1 MPTVTTPKVYHEQSG
16 TVNDYM
22 LAEETV
28 IRNINAYNNAYANYI
43 MCAETPTN
51 RFTNAVTPSNCAN
64 TGIADSWAG
73 GYGGS
78 NTPNPELAAFKTD
91 GSFAAAV
98 GAAGAVKMNSFKTN
112 ISNSH
117 TTMINKAT
125 AITTNSGL
133 GLNNDVTQDKTTI
146 SSKFNDVKDKR
157 ADLDKQLQSLYNQQ
171 DSLANMM
178 GRGTDA
184 TIYAGVLWTILAT
197 SSIYYIFTKL

>member
-1 MPTVTTPKVYHEQSG
+1 MSNVYREQST

-22 LAEETV
+22 TAEEKV
-28 IRNINAYNNAYANYI
+28 IENINAYNNAYANYI
-43 MCAETPTN
+43 MCAEPSTN
-51 RFTNAVTPSNCAN
+51 RFTSAN
-64 TGIADSWAG
+64 TPANCPSSITNSWTTDAATG
-73 GYGGS
+73 NVYGGS
-78 NTPNPELAAFKTD
+78 NTPNPDSQIFNTD
-91 GSFAAAV
+91 GSFATS
-98 GAAGAVKMNSFKTN
+98 GATSSLNSFKTN
-112 ISNSH
+112 ISADH
-117 TTMINKAT
+117 DTMINKAT

-133 GLNNDVTQDKTTI
+133 TLANDVNADKITI
-146 SSKFNDVKDKR
+146 QSRFDTNNATR